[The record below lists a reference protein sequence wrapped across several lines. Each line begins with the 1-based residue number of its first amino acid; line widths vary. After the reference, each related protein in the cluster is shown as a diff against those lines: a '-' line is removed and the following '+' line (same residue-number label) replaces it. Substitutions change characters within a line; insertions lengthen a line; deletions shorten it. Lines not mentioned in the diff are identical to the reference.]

1 LVFILQ
7 RKIKYMYTTAVIIIL
22 CYLLVVFFVFFNQ
35 RNLLYHPFEN
45 NYNTDEPNFS
55 YKEIFIPTSNENTL
69 KAWFH
74 KKDLDNKKTL
84 IFFHGN
90 AGNLRNRI
98 YKLNL
103 IKDFDINFL
112 IVAYRGFSGNKGKP
126 TEAGLYEDARSALN
140 WLIKQNVKEDQIIIY
155 GESLGTG
162 VSIEVA
168 QNKKFAG
175 IILESPFTSMVDA
188 GKFYYPYLPVSL
200 LLKDRYETI
209 KKLKYINSPI
219 LVMHGKKDK
228 IVPFYMG
235 EQVFKKANKPKL
247 SYFPDND
254 DHMMDYNEDLIK
266 TLRAFFKTIS

>member
-1 LVFILQ
+1 
-7 RKIKYMYTTAVIIIL
+7 MYTTAVIIIL

-45 NYNTDEPNFS
+45 NYNSYEANFS
-55 YKEIFIPTSNENTL
+55 YEEIFIPTSKGNNL

-74 KKDLDNKKTL
+74 KKNLEKKKTL
-84 IFFHGN
+84 VFFHGN
-90 AGNLRNRI
+90 AGDLKNRI

-126 TEAGLYEDARSALN
+126 TEEGLYEDAKYTLE
-140 WLIKQNVKEDQIIIY
+140 WLGKQKISDDQIIIY
-155 GESLGTG
+155 GESLGTAIS
-162 VSIEVA
+162 VEIS
-168 QNKKFAG
+168 QNKNFAG

-188 GKFYYPYLPVSL
+188 GKHYYFYLPVSL
-200 LLKDRYETI
+200 LLKDRYETLD
-209 KKLKYINSPI
+209 KLKNIKIPI

-228 IVPFYMG
+228 IVPFHMG
-235 EQVFKKANKPKL
+235 QQVFEKANEPKF

-254 DHMMDYNEDLIK
+254 DHMMDYNEDLLK
-266 TLRAFFKTIS
+266 TLNNFFKTIS